1 VKRRIAFF
9 DFDGTI
15 TTKDTL
21 LVFIR
26 YSKGRLR
33 FLLGLLSITPWLLAW
48 KLKLISNS
56 SAKQRLMRHFYRGQT
71 LQAFQQQCDKFAAAT
86 IPGLLRPKALAE
98 IARLREIGAT
108 IVVVSASPDNWIRGF
123 TGNIGAAAV
132 ATKLE
137 VRKDPA
143 TGNDVLTGRF
153 DGANCHGEEKVR
165 RIKAEWTMEDYDE
178 IYAYGDSPGDRPM
191 LRLAT
196 VSFYRPFR

>member
-26 YSKGRLR
+26 CSKGRFR
-33 FLLGLLSITPWLLAW
+33 LLTGLLLTAPWLLAW
-48 KLKLISNS
+48 KLRLISNS
-56 SAKQRLMRHFYRGQT
+56 SAKQRLMRHFFRGQT
-71 LQAFQQQCDKFAAAT
+71 LGAFQQQCDKFAT
-86 IPGLLRPKALAE
+86 EKIPGLLRPKALAE

-108 IVVVSASPDNWIRGF
+108 IVVVSASPDNWIRSF
-123 TGNIGAAAV
+123 TGNIGAASV
-132 ATKLE
+132 ATRLE
-137 VRKDPA
+137 VLDNK
-143 TGNDVLTGRF
+143 LTGRF

-165 RIKAEWTMEDYDE
+165 RIKGEWSLEDYDE

-191 LRLAT
+191 LRLAK